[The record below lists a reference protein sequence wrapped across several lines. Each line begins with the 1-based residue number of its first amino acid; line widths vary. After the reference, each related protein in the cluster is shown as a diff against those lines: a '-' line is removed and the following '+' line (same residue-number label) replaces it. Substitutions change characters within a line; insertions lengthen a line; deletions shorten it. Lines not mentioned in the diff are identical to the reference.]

1 MNDKVRRFAEEMEI
15 QLKNNSRKGTIFDFK
30 DFEGIITEL
39 EYHKAK
45 MMIAI
50 RMGNLKA
57 SKEYIADSA
66 NFLLALGNLLELY
79 EQDSENIPECYE
91 LNKDVE
97 IFIKKN
103 VDEQSNNQKIF

>member
-1 MNDKVRRFAEEMEI
+1 MQIFST
-15 QLKNNSRKGTIFDFK
+15 QLINNSRKGSIFEFK

-45 MMIAI
+45 MMVAI
-50 RMGNLKA
+50 RMNNIKA
-57 SKEYIADSA
+57 AREFIADSA
-66 NFLLALGNLLELY
+66 NFLLAIGNLLELY
-79 EQDSENIPECYE
+79 DEDSKSSKDCYE
-91 LNKDVE
+91 LNKEIE